1 MTTLYSGNVC
11 RAISRVTMNIFH
23 VSDVAIAIEQMRD
36 RTTLTSEV
44 DAAEQ
49 EVNRP
54 KGLLKEF
61 LYDISPIGEEDWRTA
76 SHLIKFVLI
85 IRSPVMLLLQ
95 LFVPVVNVTAVK
107 RGWSK
112 LLNCFQLCVT
122 PTMMLFLLNG

>member
-1 MTTLYSGNVC
+1 M
-11 RAISRVTMNIFH
+11 
-23 VSDVAIAIEQMRD
+23 DVAIAIEQMRD

-44 DAAEQ
+44 DVAERQ

-61 LYDISPIGEEDWRTA
+61 LYDMNPIGEEDWRTA
-76 SHLIKFVLI
+76 SRFTKFILI
-85 IRSPVMLLLQ
+85 IRSPVMFLLQ

-122 PTMMLFLLNG
+122 PTMTLFLLNG